1 MTITSNIAQLR
12 YLAQVARAGSISA
25 AARACHVS
33 QPTVSNAVADLE
45 KHVGGRLFK
54 RTTRG
59 VEPTPLC
66 NELLRHVD
74 IVLSAVED
82 LDHEIEG
89 MRNPRKKLLRVAFS
103 PALDSKVLMALGATF
118 AAARGGVEVIY
129 KECTTDD
136 LRARVY
142 KGQVDVV
149 VAPRIVGEGDWA
161 RRTLY
166 RDRIRF
172 VPTGGVVERPGVAVT
187 LADVARHKLLLT
199 QPICGLNQTT
209 RSWFEQAGIPVDEY
223 LGKAMSYSSL
233 LEWALQGLGACLLPE
248 SKLPEPGRFPLLVDD
263 REPVTIA
270 FDAMWSREM
279 TFAAHVRDFVGY
291 LAKPA
296 ARLFAQND
304 GMWMPDAG
312 PGARTGHPRRS
323 SVAAQGSRS

>member
-12 YLAQVARAGSISA
+12 YLAQVARAGSISG
-25 AARACHVS
+25 AARACSVS

-54 RTTRG
+54 RTTKG
-59 VEPTPLC
+59 VEATPLC
-66 NELLRHVD
+66 QELLRHVD

-82 LDHEIEG
+82 LDHEIDG
-89 MRNPRKKLLRVAFS
+89 LRNPRKKLLRIAFS
-103 PALDSKVLMALGATF
+103 PALDSKVLMDLGAAFT
-118 AAARGGVEVIY
+118 AARRGGVEVIY

-149 VAPRIVGEGDWA
+149 VAPRIIGEGEWA

-166 RDRIRF
+166 RDRVRF
-172 VPTGGVVERPGVAVT
+172 VPTGGVVERAGVAVT

-209 RSWFEQAGIPVDEY
+209 RAWFDQAGLAMDEY

-248 SKLPEPGRFPLLVDD
+248 SKVPEPGRFPLLMAD

-270 FDAMWSREM
+270 FDAMWSKEL

-291 LAKPA
+291 LARPA
-296 ARLFAQND
+296 ARLFAHNE
-304 GMWMPDAG
+304 GVWTADAG
-312 PGARTGHPRRS
+312 KQRARSGRATVTSVRR
-323 SVAAQGSRS
+323 